1 MENTTTTTIAEEVET
16 STVES
21 SVEQASAL
29 DRRYLRPREIA
40 GFLLT
45 SFGQKNLSQYVNA
58 FRQFFAISF
67 LGMSGSTYGLIM
79 FIETIYDAVDDS
91 ISGLIIDRTRTRWG
105 RLRPWLV
112 IPTPF
117 WAIAMLM
124 LFTTPSFLVHE
135 WQKVIWTIVAIFVYI
150 GPAGEELAIAYRE
163 KLPYL
168 GMLIMLV
175 TAHIAATASFKAP
188 FLQARV
194 AMIAALM
201 SIGFQ
206 IWLAVDIFRFLNEMT
221 FHITALF
228 PLAAAV
234 LNFMAAK
241 RALVEEMTIKAFK
254 SLRSK
259 RR

>member
-1 MENTTTTTIAEEVET
+1 M
-16 STVES
+16 
-21 SVEQASAL
+21 L
-29 DRRYLRPREIA
+29 MW
-40 GFLLT
+40 
-45 SFGQKNLSQYVNA
+45 KNLQTLYLG
-58 FRQFFAISF
+58 IS
-67 LGMSGSTYGLIM
+67 T
-79 FIETIYDAVDDS
+79 A
-91 ISGLIIDRTRTRWG
+91 LIIS
-105 RLRPWLV
+105 
-112 IPTPF
+112 
-117 WAIAMLM
+117 
-124 LFTTPSFLVHE
+124 LFFCNFA
-135 WQKVIWTIVAIFVYI
+135 TII